1 MLVMRRRAGESFL
14 IGEVEIQVLEVGGS
28 RVKLGI
34 RAPAEMAIV
43 RQEVQVTETENR
55 AAAVPVSRG
64 MIDTLLRQLGR

>member
-1 MLVMRRRAGESFL
+1 MRRRAGESFL

>member
-1 MLVMRRRAGESFL
+1 VLVMRRRAGESFL